1 MISIS
6 NIFLVT
12 SSVNSHE
19 RETTHWDHP
28 EMIELMKSL
37 ADLNEVRFSA
47 YRTALKLRAVQKRL
61 ALDRIPMSV
70 AVESFDRHG
79 LRAQNDKL
87 IDIPDMT
94 TVLHSLFV
102 TIDQIDLPLMLD
114 LAINWVLNVYDSQRT
129 GQIRVLSFKVGLVL
143 LCRGHLE
150 EKYRFLFRLIA
161 DPERKV
167 DQRKLGLLLHDCI
180 QVPRQLGEVAAFGG
194 SNIEPSVRSC
204 LERAGITA
212 CDLVNGVAS
221 GAAAATIGNDQ
232 QEIAIEAQHFLGWL
246 QHEPQSLV
254 WLPVLHRL
262 AAAESA
268 KHQVRIFL
276 YFMIFIFF
284 N

>member
-1 MISIS
+1 
-6 NIFLVT
+6 
-12 SSVNSHE
+12 
-19 RETTHWDHP
+19 
-28 EMIELMKSL
+28 MIELMKSL

-61 ALDRIPMSV
+61 CNIVYLNMIYINYFFFSFLALDRIPMSV
-70 AVESFDRHG
+70 ALESFDRHG

-114 LAINWVLNVYDSQRT
+114 LAINWILNVYDSQRT
-129 GQIRVLSFKVGLVL
+129 GQIRVLSFKVGLIL
-143 LCRGHLE
+143 LCKGHLE
-150 EKYRFLFRLIA
+150 EKYRYLFRLIA

-204 LERAGITA
+204 LERAGISQVGQGEA
-212 CDLVNGVAS
+212 
-221 GAAAATIGNDQ
+221 
-232 QEIAIEAQHFLGWL
+232 QEISIEAQHFLGWL

-262 AAAESA
+262 AAAEAA
-268 KHQVRIFL
+268 KHQV
-276 YFMIFIFF
+276 
-284 N
+284 